1 MLFVILYSELNGQY
15 IVVILFC
22 AAADAI
28 NTTFENRKQTA
39 HCPFCDTV
47 TTDEWDINPTA
58 TTTKGRQQT
67 VRAHFK

>member
-1 MLFVILYSELNGQY
+1 MLLKRLFAILYSDFNGQY

-28 NTTFENRKQTA
+28 NTTLKNRKQTA

-47 TTDEWDINPTA
+47 TTDE
-58 TTTKGRQQT
+58 
-67 VRAHFK
+67 